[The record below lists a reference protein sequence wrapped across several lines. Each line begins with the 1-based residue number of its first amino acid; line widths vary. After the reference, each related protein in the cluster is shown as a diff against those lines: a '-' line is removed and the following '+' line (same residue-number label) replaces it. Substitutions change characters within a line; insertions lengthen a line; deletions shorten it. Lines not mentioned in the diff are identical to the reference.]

1 MATTMQHIPASSLE
15 DLPSRIAYLTSFLSL
30 TAEDGEAL
38 LASKPL
44 VAPLVPAILD
54 AVYTKLLSFDITAQA
69 FVPRNT
75 EYEGE
80 TVKSVQELT
89 MSHPQIAMRK
99 DFLKNY
105 LVKLVST
112 SDLSPQS
119 PFWAYLNN
127 VGIMHTGKPGF
138 KHREKRP
145 DLRVEYIHMGALLGY
160 VVDIVVGAVM
170 EMGEIDNVMKSRV
183 IRALNKVVWIQND
196 LFARHYIGKVEVET
210 LTPPPEEVAEGLTE
224 ARKGGC
230 PFSG

>member
-1 MATTMQHIPASSLE
+1 MAPNMQHIDVLSLE
-15 DLPSRIAYLTSFLSL
+15 DLPSRISYLSSFLEL
-30 TAEDGEAL
+30 TDSDGEAL
-38 LASKPL
+38 LAAKPL
-44 VAPLVPAILD
+44 VAPLIPAILQ

-69 FVPRNT
+69 FVPKNT
-75 EYEGE
+75 DYEGE

-89 MSHPQIAMRK
+89 LEHPQIALRK

-112 SDLSPQS
+112 SDLSPGS
-119 PFWAYLNN
+119 SFWVYLNN

-160 VVDIVVGAVM
+160 VVDIVVRAVM
-170 EMGEIDNVMKSRV
+170 EMDVIDTQMKSRV

-196 LFARHYIGKVEVET
+196 LFARHYISGEASAET
-210 LTPPPEEVAEGLTE
+210 VTPPPERGISEK
-224 ARKGGC
+224 KGVC